1 MAIKGDLETVNLP
14 DVLQLLGTAGKT
26 GALSIRRGLEEK
38 RVYFDKGR
46 PVFASSS
53 EEREKLGSVLLKLKQ
68 FDENDL
74 ETARLRQD
82 ETGKRLGLVM
92 LEMGLITRDDLV
104 AGLKTQ
110 AQMVTTSLFQW
121 WGGEFEFIEQ
131 PLPFPDEV
139 MVGFNLNSMIM
150 EAAKAVDD
158 WNRVQSK
165 LPDLGVVVR
174 LSAVEGKPEVALAVD
189 EWNVLSLVD
198 GRMSVIDIADTAPG
212 SDIDTCLII
221 VSLLDKGLLEVVEED
236 DSEPGLTGGEKDVIN
251 GLIAVYNEL
260 FAQISRYIR
269 VNVSEEASTAFG
281 ESVWSYCTGFRPLLD
296 RSWRPVTGNFD
307 KNSILGNITQL
318 DPEERTHKLSEVLL
332 KILKEELNLSVNY
345 LSGPQVSALLQQLT
359 AVAEVVLGE
368 NDPSLSG
375 LGVRAAILSFLNPG
389 GVISYEKRSLR
400 V

>member
-38 RVYFDKGR
+38 RIYFDKGR

-53 EEREKLGSVLLKLKQ
+53 DEREKLGNVLLKQ
-68 FDENDL
+68 RRFDEADL
-74 ETARLRQD
+74 ETARLNQ
-82 ETGKRLGLVM
+82 EESGKRLGLVM

-110 AQMVTTSLFQW
+110 AQMVTTTLFQW

-165 LPDLGVVVR
+165 LPDLDVVVR
-174 LSAVEGKPEVALAVD
+174 LSAVEDKPEVALSAD

-198 GRMSVIDIADTAPG
+198 GRMNVIGIADTAPG
-212 SDIDTCLII
+212 SDIEVCLLII
-221 VSLLDKGLLEVVEED
+221 LLLDKGLLEVVEEEE
-236 DSEPGLTGGEKDVIN
+236 SEPTLSGGEKDVILS
-251 GLIAVYNEL
+251 LITVYNEL
-260 FAQISRYIR
+260 FAQMSRYIR
-269 VNVSEEASTAFG
+269 TNVGEDASTAFG
-281 ESVWSYCTGFRPLLD
+281 EAVWSYCTGFSPLLD
-296 RSWRPVTGNFD
+296 RSWRPVMGNFD
-307 KNSILGNITQL
+307 RSSILGNITQL

-332 KILKEELNLSVNY
+332 KILKEEVNLSVNY
-345 LSGPQVSALLQQLT
+345 LSGPQVSGLLQQLT
-359 AVAEVVLGE
+359 AVAEVVLRE
-368 NDPSLSG
+368 NDPALTG

-389 GVISYEKRSLR
+389 GVISYEKRPVR